1 VSGGP
6 LRRRIAG
13 FARSHDY
20 LVPWL
25 ILAIV
30 GGATLAV
37 LQVLVVRLLH

>member
-1 VSGGP
+1 M
-6 LRRRIAG
+6 RKIAKL
-13 FARSHDY
+13 AKTYDY

-25 ILAIV
+25 LLAAV

>member
-1 VSGGP
+1 MRKIP
-6 LRRRIAG
+6 DLARRWD
-13 FARSHDY
+13 H

-25 ILAIV
+25 ILAVV